1 MKEEDIRWK
10 QRFQNYEKSLN
21 YLEDAL
27 SIINPDIIQKAGI
40 IQFFEM
46 TFELAWNTMKDY
58 LEEQGLLNIN
68 SPRDAIKKAFEIE
81 LISDGHLWL
90 KALEDRNL
98 TSHTYDEE
106 TATEVE
112 NLIRNNYYHLLKDFS
127 NAMKQKQN

>member
-1 MKEEDIRWK
+1 MSKEDIRWK
-10 QRFQNYEKSLN
+10 QRFQNYEKSLK

-27 SIINPDIIQKAGI
+27 DIKRPDIIQRAGI

-58 LEEQGLLNIN
+58 LEEEGFLNLN
-68 SPRDAIKKAFEIE
+68 SPRDAIKKAFEID
-81 LISDGHLWL
+81 LIIDGHAWL

-106 TATEVE
+106 TAAEVE
-112 NLIRNNYYHLLKDFS
+112 GLIRNNYYRLLKEFS
-127 NAMKQKQN
+127 DVMKQKA

>member
-1 MKEEDIRWK
+1 MSDEDVRWK
-10 QRFQNYEKSLN
+10 QRFQNFQKSLN

-27 SIINPDIIQKAGI
+27 DIIEPDIIQKAGI

-46 TFELAWNTMKDY
+46 TFELAWHTMKDY
-58 LEEQGLLNIN
+58 LEGQGFLNLN

-81 LISDGHLWL
+81 LITGGHLWL

-106 TATEVE
+106 TAAEVE
-112 NLIRNNYYHLLKDFS
+112 NLIRINYYPLLRDFS
-127 NAMKQKQN
+127 NIMILKT

>member
-1 MKEEDIRWK
+1 MSKEDIRWK
-10 QRFQNYEKSLN
+10 QRFQNYEKSLK

-27 SIINPDIIQKAGI
+27 DIQSPDIIQRAGI

-58 LEEQGLLNIN
+58 LEEEGFLNLN
-68 SPRDAIKKAFEIE
+68 SPRDAIKKAFEID
-81 LISDGHLWL
+81 LIIDGHAWL

-106 TATEVE
+106 TAAEVE
-112 NLIRNNYYHLLKDFS
+112 DLIRNNYYHLLKEFS
-127 NAMKQKQN
+127 DVMKQKA

>member
-1 MKEEDIRWK
+1 MNKEDIRWK
-10 QRFQNYEKSLN
+10 QRFQNYQKSLN

-27 SIINPDIIQKAGI
+27 AIIKPDLIQKAGL

-58 LEEQGLLNIN
+58 LEEEGFLNLN
-68 SPRDAIKKAFEIE
+68 SPRETIKKAFEIE
-81 LISDGHLWL
+81 LITDGHAWL

-106 TATEVE
+106 TASEVE
-112 NLIRNNYYHLLKDFS
+112 NLIRNNYYHLLVEFFKI
-127 NAMKQKQN
+127 MEQKL

>member
-1 MKEEDIRWK
+1 MNKEDIRWK
-10 QRFQNYEKSLN
+10 QRFRNYEKSLN

-27 SIINPDIIQKAGI
+27 AIKQPDVIQRAGI

-46 TFELAWNTMKDY
+46 TYELAWNTLKDY
-58 LEEQGLLNIN
+58 LAEQGFLNLN

-81 LISDGHLWL
+81 LITDGNIWL

-106 TATEVE
+106 TAIEVE
-112 NLIRNNYYHLLKDFS
+112 NLIRNNYYRLLKELS
-127 NAMKQKQN
+127 ITLKQKI

>member
-1 MKEEDIRWK
+1 MDKKDIRWK

-27 SIINPDIIQKAGI
+27 AINMPDIIQKAGI

-58 LEEQGLLNIN
+58 LEEEGFLNLS

-81 LISDGHLWL
+81 LITDGHAWL

-112 NLIRNNYYHLLKDFS
+112 NLIRNNYYHLLKKFS
-127 NAMKQKQN
+127 VAMKQKA